1 MRTLA
6 FQMPDRGSGGPKGP
20 NGPRGP
26 RGPGGPGG
34 SGVPR
39 FTVGRPSRGAKTLLI
54 TAAILAGLA
63 ILFAMFAGF
72 WTDLLW
78 YQSVDYTRVFTTQLF
93 TRIGLFAV
101 FAVLMALAVGFN
113 IWLAH
118 RMRPPLS
125 GMSPE
130 QQNLDR
136 YRMSIAPYKKWV
148 LIAVSVLV
156 GLVAGGSAAGQWRT
170 WLTWVNGTSF
180 GVTDAQFGRDI
191 SFFAFDLPFYR
202 FLLGI
207 GFALVV
213 VSLIAAAVTHYLY
226 GGIKASSPGNR
237 ITAGATGHLSVLL
250 GLFVSLKAVAYWF
263 DRYGLALKSSDFRN
277 ADGWTG
283 LRYVDANAYLPAKT
297 ILTIIAIICA
307 VLFFATL
314 WRRMWQLPVIGLGLM
329 VLSAVLIGGVYP
341 ALVQQF
347 QVRPNQQ
354 AVETPYI
361 EKHLAATKEAYGID
375 QAEKES
381 FGRQEAAA
389 VTDENRQELRNSVS
403 EAASIRLVDPNVISP
418 AFQQLQ
424 QIRGYY
430 QFASTLDV
438 DRYPSADG
446 EGDQD
451 TVIGVREINIERL
464 PDRNWINDH
473 FRYTHGFGVVAAKGD
488 EILGNGT
495 PSFTEKE
502 LPPVGDLGEYE
513 PRIYFGEATNHWSIV
528 GGPQPELD
536 YIRGDSGTDEE
547 AADEAADEAAEGEGT
562 EGDGDAAEGEGEG
575 GSEEPTEEQPAS
587 SGEEQDYSYTGEGGV
602 ELNNY
607 FRRAA
612 YALTMGEPQILYSG
626 AIGDGSKILY
636 KRTPQE
642 RVEAVAPWLSLDGD
656 PYPAVVDGRVL
667 WIVDAY
673 TTSNGYP
680 YSSRT
685 VLDQATETALTDAQ
699 RQVLAQQNQ
708 INYMRNSV
716 KATVD
721 AYSGEVVLY
730 EWEEDE
736 PVLQTWKKAF
746 PGTVTPKDEISEELL
761 AHLRYPQD
769 LFNVQR
775 DLLQRY
781 HVDSASL
788 FFAGGERWVVPQ
800 MPGES
805 SGTVVPSY
813 YLSIRMPDQ
822 DQRSFSL
829 TTTFNP
835 RDRETLAAYMAVE
848 ADARSDEYGRMR
860 ILTLPNNTT
869 TPGPQ
874 QVQSRWNAEPDIAQ
888 QINLLTR
895 GDSQVDY
902 GNLLTIPLGEDD
914 LLYVEPLYVRGA
926 GANYPRMQMVLASYG
941 DELAFEPTLGEALDV
956 LFGVTE
962 SGDEVEATPPTDPD
976 DPDAGQDEQE
986 PDGSETPAE
995 LAGELSEAIQEAEQ
1009 AFAEGDWAGFG
1020 EAQDRIKELSRQ
1032 LDEALRPE
1040 GSDEDSGDSGDT
1052 PSDE

>member
-1 MRTLA
+1 
-6 FQMPDRGSGGPKGP
+6 MPDRGSGGPNGP

-26 RGPGGPGG
+26 RGPRGPGG
-34 SGVPR
+34 PGVPR

-63 ILFAMFAGF
+63 IAFAMFAGF
-72 WTDLLW
+72 WTDYLW
-78 YQSVDYTRVFTTQLF
+78 YDESVGYRTVFTTQLF
-93 TRIGLFAV
+93 TRIVLF
-101 FAVLMALAVGFN
+101 FAFGTLMALAVGFN

-118 RMRPPLS
+118 RLRPPLS
-125 GMSPE
+125 AMSPE

-148 LIAVSVLV
+148 VIAVSVLV
-156 GLVAGGSAAGQWRT
+156 GLIAGGSAAGQWRT
-170 WLTWVNGTSF
+170 WLMWVNGTSF

-213 VSLIAAAVTHYLY
+213 VSLIAAAVVHYLY
-226 GGIKASSPGNR
+226 GGVRVTTPGSR
-237 ITAGATGHLSVLL
+237 ITPAATGHLSVLL
-250 GLFVSLKAVAYWF
+250 GLFVALKAVAYWF
-263 DRYGLALKSSDFRN
+263 DRYGLALKSSDFRD
-277 ADGWTG
+277 AEGWTG

-329 VLSAVLIGGVYP
+329 VLSAILIGGVYP

-347 QVRPNQQ
+347 QVRPNQL
-354 AVETPYI
+354 AMESPYI
-361 EKHLAATKEAYGID
+361 EKHLTATKQAYGID
-375 QAEKES
+375 EAVKQP
-381 FGRQEAAA
+381 FGRQEAGL
-389 VTDENRQELRNSVS
+389 VTDENREELRNTVS
-403 EAASIRLVDPNVISP
+403 TTASIRLVDPNVISP

-430 QFASTLDV
+430 QFADTLDV
-438 DRYPSADG
+438 DRYPTAN
-446 EGDQD
+446 GDQD
-451 TVIGVREINIERL
+451 TVIGVREINIDRL
-464 PDRNWINDH
+464 PDQNWINRH

-488 EILGNGT
+488 QILGNGT
-495 PSFTEKE
+495 PSFSEKE
-502 LPPVGDLGEYE
+502 LPPEGELGDYQ
-513 PRIYFGEATNHWSIV
+513 PRIYFGEATGHWSIV

-547 AADEAADEAAEGEGT
+547 DADEAAEGE
-562 EGDGDAAEGEGEG
+562 EGEAEEGAEGEEAPGAEGEV
-575 GSEEPTEEQPAS
+575 EYT
-587 SGEEQDYSYTGEGGV
+587 YSGEGGV
-602 ELNNY
+602 SLSNY

-626 AIGDGSKILY
+626 AIDGNSQILY
-636 KRTPQE
+636 QRTPQE
-642 RVEAVAPWLSLDGD
+642 RVSAVAPWLTVDGD
-656 PYPAVVDGRVL
+656 PYPAVVDGRVQ
-667 WIVDAY
+667 WIVDGY

-746 PGTVTPKDEISEELL
+746 PGTVTDRDEISDELL

-788 FFAGGERWVVPQ
+788 FYSGGERWEVPAD
-800 MPGES
+800 PTRAGNT
-805 SGTVVPSY
+805 TVPAY
-813 YLSIRMPDQ
+813 YLSMRMPDQ
-822 DQRSFSL
+822 EDRTFSL

-835 RDRETLAAYMAVE
+835 RERETLAAYMAVV
-848 ADARSDEYGRMR
+848 ADARSEDYGTMR

-874 QVQSRWNAEPDIAQ
+874 QVQSRWNAEPEIAES
-888 QINLLTR
+888 INLLRR
-895 GDSQVDY
+895 GDSEVQY
-902 GNLLTIPLGEDD
+902 GNLLTVPLGDD
-914 LLYVEPLYVRGA
+914 LLYVEPVYVRGA
-926 GANYPRMQMVLASYG
+926 GANYPRMQRVLASYG
-941 DELAFEPTLGEALDV
+941 DELAFEGSLERALDV
-956 LFGVTE
+956 LFGIT
-962 SGDEVEATPPTDPD
+962 EATQPDPD
-976 DPDAGQDEQE
+976 EPVDPEDPVDPEEPGEDRTASEVAAEMSEAFEEADSALSEGDIAGWAAAVERARDLAEELAELIDPDAAPDADDEE
-986 PDGSETPAE
+986 E
-995 LAGELSEAIQEAEQ
+995 
-1009 AFAEGDWAGFG
+1009 
-1020 EAQDRIKELSRQ
+1020 
-1032 LDEALRPE
+1032 
-1040 GSDEDSGDSGDT
+1040 